1 MSKPI
6 TKAHLAGF
14 RGATT
19 AFELD
24 LDPSKDMTML
34 FGENGSGKST
44 ILDAIDVVC
53 NDTIGCLEG
62 VSVGQAPGRYLCTL
76 GTQPASLQVTMHS
89 EGETW
94 TGTMQRNVITVSGGD
109 DRPCV
114 KILRRNKILELVTA
128 QPSER
133 YRALSRF
140 IDIGVV
146 EQSES
151 NLQQKLNGTN
161 QEITTMARDKDRMVG
176 QLDELWIDEGR
187 PGFSPTAMEWAEQRV
202 NMGIQG
208 LNEKLDRMKEVVIAV
223 VAATVAKT
231 EYETRKINYM
241 NVTGQLD
248 DVDQQIANAPSITS
262 ATAVQLLGSLEKTK
276 AYIEAEVSLDKCPT
290 CQRPME
296 RDELLGI
303 VDQEFAQLSELKVL
317 TDDKQHIQGQ
327 VSTATILL
335 GEATTKLVEAL
346 KMVQDVVQAGDMP
359 ELVELNISWP
369 SWGQETDNIGAL
381 LAICGQLEPVQLK
394 LEQQRDSAQRDVSQF
409 NSIKQWWNG
418 IKEANEKMADL
429 DRIRGGLQRAYD
441 IVHQKRVA
449 FTQGILD
456 NIRQEADRLFQEIHP
471 GENIG
476 LEQLKMEEQRRSS
489 VSQIATFNGHKNVP
503 PQAVFSESHMD
514 TLGFCVWLALA
525 KREKPEGTILL
536 IDDIFSSVD
545 ATHLGR
551 VIDLL
556 STEAS
561 NFLQVVVATHY
572 RLWWDR
578 CQNAHGIQR
587 VHLGKWCA
595 ANGIAAQNMPRV
607 LDELR
612 AKVTDAVF
620 DRQGVSSKAGILL
633 ENILD
638 DLTLLYEQ
646 SLPRNKLN
654 QYTLGVL
661 MNGCSKLFSRH
672 NLTVKINVTWDADGQ
687 PEDWQVMDCA
697 TAFDRVDALQFIRN
711 QVGCHFNPPG
721 TEIPDDE
728 VREFGKATI
737 ALVDALT
744 CPNCGTLATKI
755 ANDGTHR
762 RCSCAIRA
770 ARMTPVAIQ

>member
-6 TKAHLAGF
+6 TKTHLSGF

-19 AFELD
+19 GFELD
-24 LDPSKDMTML
+24 FDPSKDMAML

-62 VSVGQAPGRYLCTL
+62 VSVGQTPGRYLCTL
-76 GTQPASLQVTMHS
+76 GGQPASLQVTVHANS
-89 EGETW
+89 ESW
-94 TGTMQRNVITVSGGD
+94 IGTMQRNAITVSGDG

-114 KILRRNKILELVTA
+114 NILRRNKILELVTA

-133 YRALSRF
+133 YQALSCF

-161 QEITTMARDKDRMVG
+161 QEITTLVRDKDRMAG
-176 QLDELWIDEGR
+176 QLDELWNTEGR
-187 PGFSPTAMEWAEQRV
+187 PGPGSSAMEWAEQRV
-202 NMGIQG
+202 TTGIAG
-208 LNEKLDRMKEVVIAV
+208 LTENLERLREVVDS
-223 VAATVAKT
+223 VAAATAAKA
-231 EYETRKINYM
+231 EYESRRQNHSDVADQLADVEQKIN
-241 NVTGQLD
+241 
-248 DVDQQIANAPSITS
+248 NAPGITS
-262 ATAVQLLGSLEKTK
+262 ATAVQLLESLEKAKT
-276 AYIEAEVSLDKCPT
+276 YIEAEGSLDKCPT
-290 CQRPME
+290 CQRLMD

-303 VDQEFAQLSELKVL
+303 VNHEFGQLSELKSL
-317 TDDKQHIQGQ
+317 TDNRQLIQERFN
-327 VSTATILL
+327 TAKSHLS
-335 GEATTKLVEAL
+335 EATTKLVEVL
-346 KMVQDVVQAGDMP
+346 KKVYEVVQAGDVA
-359 ELVELNISWP
+359 EIVALTIDWP
-369 SWGQETDNIGAL
+369 SWEQATDDMNAL
-381 LAICGQLEPVQLK
+381 VVICCQLEPVLLT
-394 LEQQRDSAQRDVSQF
+394 LEQQCDSAQRDVSQF

-418 IKEANEKMADL
+418 IKDANEKMADL
-429 DRIRGGLQRAYD
+429 DRIRDGLRRAYE
-441 IVHQKRVA
+441 IVHEKRVA

-456 NIRQEADRLFQEIHP
+456 NIREEADRLFQEIHP

-476 LEQLKMEEQRRSS
+476 LEQLKMEERRRGS
-489 VSQIATFNGHKNVP
+489 VSQTGTFNGHSDVP

-525 KREKPEGTILL
+525 KRETPEDTILL

-551 VIDLL
+551 VIELL
-556 STEAS
+556 SNEAS
-561 NFLQVVVATHY
+561 NFRQVIVATHY

-587 VHLGKWCA
+587 VHLGRWCA

-612 AKVTDAVF
+612 VKVADAVL
-620 DRQGVSSKAGILL
+620 DRQAASSKAGILL

-638 DLTLLYEQ
+638 DLALLYER
-646 SLPRNKLN
+646 SLPRNKFN
-654 QYTLGVL
+654 QYTLGTL

-672 NLTVKINVTWDADGQ
+672 NLTVQINANWNVDGQ
-687 PEDWQVMDCA
+687 PEDWQTTDC
-697 TAFDRVDALQFIRN
+697 TSTFNRVDALQFIRN
-711 QVGCHFNPPG
+711 QVGCHFSPPG
-721 TEIPDDE
+721 MEIPDDD
-728 VREFGKATI
+728 VREFGAATI
-737 ALVDALT
+737 DLVEALT

-755 ANDGTHR
+755 TNDGIHR
-762 RCSCAIRA
+762 RCTCPKRA
-770 ARMTPVAIQ
+770 VRMTPVAIQ

>member
-6 TKAHLAGF
+6 TKTRLAGF

-19 AFELD
+19 VFELD

-76 GTQPASLQVTMHS
+76 GAQPASLQVTVHS
-89 EGETW
+89 NGESW
-94 TGTMQRNVITVSGGD
+94 TGTMRRNAITVSGGG

-128 QPSER
+128 QPSDR

-146 EQSES
+146 EQSET
-151 NLQQKLNGTN
+151 NLKQKLDATN
-161 QEITTMARDKDRMVG
+161 SEINTSTRDKDRMAG
-176 QLDELWIDEGR
+176 QLDELWVAEGR
-187 PGFSPTAMEWAEQRV
+187 PGPGPTAMEWAEQRV
-202 NMGIQG
+202 NTGIQG
-208 LNEKLDRMKEVVIAV
+208 LNDRLGRLKEVVDA
-223 VAATVAKT
+223 VAAATSAKT
-231 EYETRKINYM
+231 EYEDRKARHS
-241 NVTGQLD
+241 NVADQLA
-248 DVDQQIANAPSITS
+248 DVEQQIANAPSITS
-262 ATAVQLLGSLEKTK
+262 ATAVQLLESLEKAKT
-276 AYIEAEVSLDKCPT
+276 YIEAEDSLDKCPT

-303 VDQEFAQLSELKVL
+303 VNQEFGQLSELKTL
-317 TDDKQHIQGQ
+317 TDNRQRIQGW
-327 VSTATILL
+327 VNTAASHLS
-335 GEATTKLVEAL
+335 EATDALVEAL
-346 KMVQDVVQAGDMP
+346 KKVQEVVQAGDVP
-359 ELVELNISWP
+359 ELVASNIAWP
-369 SWGQETDNIGAL
+369 SWDQAKDDMDAL
-381 LAICGQLEPVQLK
+381 VAICGQLEPVHPTLD
-394 LEQQRDSAQRDVSQF
+394 QQRDSAQRDVSQF
-409 NSIKQWWNG
+409 NSIKQWWDG
-418 IKEANEKMADL
+418 IKDANEKMADL
-429 DRIRGGLQRAYD
+429 DRIRDGLQRAYE
-441 IVHQKRVA
+441 IVHEKRVA

-456 NIRQEADRLFQEIHP
+456 DIRQEADRLFQEIHP

-476 LEQLKMEEQRRSS
+476 LEQLKMEEQRRGS
-489 VSQIATFNGHKNVP
+489 VSQTGTFNDHNDVP

-525 KREKPEGTILL
+525 KREAPEATILL

-578 CQNAHGIQR
+578 CQHAHGIQR
-587 VHLGKWCA
+587 VHLGRWCV
-595 ANGIAAQNMPRV
+595 ANGIAPQNMPRV

-612 AKVTDAVF
+612 AKVASAVF

-633 ENILD
+633 ESILD
-638 DLTLLYEQ
+638 DLALHYGC
-646 SLPRNKLN
+646 SLPRNRLN
-654 QYTLGVL
+654 EYTLGAL
-661 MNGCSKLFSRH
+661 LNGCSRLFTRH
-672 NLTVKINVTWDADGQ
+672 SLTVQIDSNWNRDGQ
-687 PEDWQVMDCA
+687 PEDWQA
-697 TAFDRVDALQFIRN
+697 TDSRAAYDRVNAMQFIRN
-711 QVGCHFNPPG
+711 QVGCHFNLAG
-721 TEIPDDE
+721 MNIPDGD
-728 VREFGKATI
+728 VRDFGTATI
-737 ALVDALT
+737 ELVEALT
-744 CPNCGTLATKI
+744 CPNCGSLATRI
-755 ANDGTHR
+755 ANDGTHL
-762 RCSCAIRA
+762 RCSCAKRA
-770 ARMTPVAIQ
+770 AHMTPVAIQ

>member
-6 TKAHLAGF
+6 TKTRLAGF

-19 AFELD
+19 VFELD

-76 GTQPASLQVTMHS
+76 GAQPASLQVTVHS
-89 EGETW
+89 NGESW
-94 TGTMQRNVITVSGGD
+94 TGAMRRNAITVSGGG

-128 QPSER
+128 QPSDR

-146 EQSES
+146 EQSET
-151 NLQQKLNGTN
+151 NLKQKLDATN
-161 QEITTMARDKDRMVG
+161 SEINTSTRDKDRMAG
-176 QLDELWIDEGR
+176 QLDELWVAEGR
-187 PGFSPTAMEWAEQRV
+187 PGPGPTAMEWAEQRV
-202 NMGIQG
+202 NTGIQG
-208 LNEKLDRMKEVVIAV
+208 LNDKLERLKEVVDA
-223 VAATVAKT
+223 VAAATAAKT
-231 EYETRKINYM
+231 AYEDRKARHS
-241 NVTGQLD
+241 NVADQVA
-248 DVDQQIANAPSITS
+248 DVEQQIANAPSITS
-262 ATAVQLLGSLEKTK
+262 ATAVQLLESLEKAKT
-276 AYIEAEVSLDKCPT
+276 YIEAEDSLDKCPT

-303 VDQEFAQLSELKVL
+303 VNQEFGQLSELKAL
-317 TDDKQHIQGQ
+317 TDNRQRIQQ
-327 VSTATILL
+327 WVNTAASHLS
-335 GEATTKLVEAL
+335 EATDALVEAL
-346 KMVQDVVQAGDMP
+346 KKAQEVVQTGDMP
-359 ELVELNISWP
+359 ELVALNIAWP
-369 SWGQETDNIGAL
+369 SWEQATDDMDAL
-381 LAICGQLEPVQLK
+381 VTICGQFEPIQPTI
-394 LEQQRDSAQRDVSQF
+394 EQQRESAQRDVNQF
-409 NSIKQWWNG
+409 NSIKQCWDG
-418 IKEANEKMADL
+418 IKEANTKMADL
-429 DRIRGGLQRAYD
+429 DRIRDGLQRAYE
-441 IVHQKRVA
+441 IVHEKRVA

-456 NIRQEADRLFQEIHP
+456 DIRQEADRLFQEIHP

-476 LEQLKMEEQRRSS
+476 LEQLKMEEQRRGS
-489 VSQIATFNGHKNVP
+489 VSQTGTFNGHNDVP

-525 KREKPEGTILL
+525 KREAPDGTILL

-587 VHLGKWCA
+587 VHLGRWCA

-612 AKVTDAVF
+612 TKVADAVF

-633 ENILD
+633 ESILD
-638 DLTLLYEQ
+638 DLALLYER

-654 QYTLGVL
+654 QYTLGAL

-672 NLTVKINVTWDADGQ
+672 NLTVQINANWNVDGQ
-687 PEDWQVMDCA
+687 PEDWQA
-697 TAFDRVDALQFIRN
+697 TDGTAAFNRVDALQFIRN

-721 TEIPDDE
+721 MEIPDDD
-728 VREFGKATI
+728 VREFGASTI
-737 ALVDALT
+737 ALVEALT

-762 RCSCAIRA
+762 RCSCAKRA

>member
-6 TKAHLAGF
+6 TKTRLAGF

-24 LDPSKDMTML
+24 LDPSKHMIML

-53 NDTIGCLEG
+53 NDTIGCLQG
-62 VSVGQAPGRYLCTL
+62 VSAGQNVGKYLCNL
-76 GTQPASLQVTMHS
+76 GCQQTALQVTVTS
-89 EGETW
+89 NSDSW
-94 TGTMQRNVITVSGGD
+94 TGTMSRNSVNVSGD
-109 DRPCV
+109 ADRPIV
-114 KILRRNKILELVTA
+114 KILRRSQILKLVTA
-128 QPSER
+128 QPRER
-133 YRALSRF
+133 YDELSGF
-140 IDIGVV
+140 IDVSSV

-161 QEITTMARDKDRMVG
+161 QEITTLTRDKNLMAS
-176 QLDELWIDEGR
+176 QLDERWVAEDR
-187 PGFSPTAMEWAEQRV
+187 PGPGPTAMEWAEQRV
-202 NMGIQG
+202 NTGIQG
-208 LNEKLDRMKEVVIAV
+208 LNDKLERLKEVVDA
-223 VAATVAKT
+223 VAATTAGKTDYEDRKAGHSNVA
-231 EYETRKINYM
+231 
-241 NVTGQLD
+241 GQLA
-248 DVDQQIANAPSITS
+248 DVERQIANAPSVTS
-262 ATAVQLLGSLEKTK
+262 ATAVQLLESLDKAK
-276 AYIEAEVSLDKCPT
+276 AYIEAEGSLDKCPT

-303 VDQEFAQLSELKVL
+303 VNQEFGQLSELKKL
-317 TDDKQHIQGQ
+317 TDDRQRTQGR
-327 VSTATILL
+327 VNTAASHLD
-335 GEATTKLVEAL
+335 EARTKLVEAL
-346 KMVQDVVQAGDMP
+346 KKVQEVVQVGDVP
-359 ELVELNISWP
+359 ELLALNIVWP
-369 SWGQETDNIGAL
+369 SWEQATDDMDVL
-381 LAICGQLEPVQLK
+381 VAICGRLEPVQPT
-394 LEQQRDSAQRDVSQF
+394 LERQRDSAQRDVNQF
-409 NSIKQWWNG
+409 NSINQWWNG
-418 IKEANEKMADL
+418 IKEVNEKIADL
-429 DRIRGGLQRAYD
+429 DRIRDGLQRAYD
-441 IVHQKRVA
+441 IVHEKRVA

-456 NIRQEADRLFQEIHP
+456 DIRQEADRLFQEIHP

-476 LEQLKMEEQRRSS
+476 LEQLKMEEQRRGS
-489 VSQIATFNGHKNVP
+489 VSQTGTFNGHNDVP

-525 KREKPEGTILL
+525 KREAPDATILL

-561 NFLQVVVATHY
+561 NFLQVIVATHY

-587 VHLGKWCA
+587 VHLGRWCA
-595 ANGIAAQNMPRV
+595 ANGIAAENMPRV

-612 AKVTDAVF
+612 AKVADAVF

-633 ENILD
+633 ESILD
-638 DLTLLYEQ
+638 ELALLYER

-654 QYTLGVL
+654 QYTLGAL

-672 NLTVKINVTWDADGQ
+672 NLTVQINANWNVDGQ
-687 PEDWQVMDCA
+687 PEDWQETDG
-697 TAFDRVDALQFIRN
+697 TAAFNRVDALQFIRN

-721 TEIPDDE
+721 MDIPDDD
-728 VREFGKATI
+728 VREFGAATI
-737 ALVDALT
+737 ALVEALT

-762 RCSCAIRA
+762 RCTCAKRA
-770 ARMTPVAIQ
+770 ARMTPVAIE